1 MPTSY
6 YTVEQVN
13 RLLPSITRQM
23 ASLKATREE
32 IAIRRL
38 NLERKR
44 RELEGGTDSDPFF
57 EEETEI
63 EFMLLTARRQLHY
76 LAQQSIEVKDIDA
89 GLVDFKTLINGR
101 EACLCWRVGE
111 PEVAYWH
118 GVNEGFANRKRL
130 SAPDDLDSRQAPRS

>member
-1 MPTSY
+1 
-6 YTVEQVN
+6 
-13 RLLPSITRQM
+13 M

-44 RELEGGTDSDPFF
+44 REIDGSTVADPFF

-130 SAPDDLDSRQAPRS
+130 PGPDDPDSRQAP